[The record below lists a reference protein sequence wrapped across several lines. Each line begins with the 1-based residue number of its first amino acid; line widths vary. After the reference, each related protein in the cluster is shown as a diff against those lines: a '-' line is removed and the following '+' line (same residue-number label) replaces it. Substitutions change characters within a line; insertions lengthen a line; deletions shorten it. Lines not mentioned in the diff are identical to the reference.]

1 MNHYL
6 YSGLAGMLLLFYELK
21 TAKRPQA
28 TKVYDT
34 LKNEMFIYTENGI
47 RSFKNLDSVRLDF
60 MRERDLSFMR
70 ICVCI
75 KEAMNRFICDMLKN
89 IPKLLENY

>member
-1 MNHYL
+1 MESRENTGKWLTTQLSDQNGESWRLLPMNHYL

-34 LKNEMFIYTENGI
+34 LKNENVHIY
-47 RSFKNLDSVRLDF
+47 
-60 MRERDLSFMR
+60 
-70 ICVCI
+70 
-75 KEAMNRFICDMLKN
+75 
-89 IPKLLENY
+89 

>member
-34 LKNEMFIYTENGI
+34 LKNEMFTYTEKGI
-47 RSFKNLDSVRLDF
+47 HSFKDLDSSKTGL
-60 MRERDLSFMR
+60 MRERDPSFMY

-75 KEAMNRFICDMLKN
+75 KEAMNRFIYDMLKN

>member
-34 LKNEMFIYTENGI
+34 LKMKCSHILKKGYI
-47 RSFKNLDSVRLDF
+47 PSKIWIPVRQDF
-60 MRERDLSFMR
+60 MRERDLSFMP

-75 KEAMNRFICDMLKN
+75 KEAMNRFIYDMLKTFRN
-89 IPKLLENY
+89 C

>member
-34 LKNEMFIYTENGI
+34 LKNEMFIYTEMGYVLSKI
-47 RSFKNLDSVRLDF
+47 WIPVRLDF

-75 KEAMNRFICDMLKN
+75 KEAMNRFICDMLKTFRN
-89 IPKLLENY
+89 C

>member
-1 MNHYL
+1 MGYVL
-6 YSGLAGMLLLFYELK
+6 SK
-21 TAKRPQA
+21 IWIP
-28 TKVYDT
+28 
-34 LKNEMFIYTENGI
+34 
-47 RSFKNLDSVRLDF
+47 VRLDF
-60 MRERDLSFMR
+60 IEGEDLSFMR